1 MINFLI
7 KLAAKFIKEPTNPQ
21 MSHEQEMGLFAEL
34 YQNPTFRKYLNV
46 RENYLI
52 NKHTEDF
59 IANRINNSYGLAGQL
74 LEIRNLRDRARVSY
88 GVIDKQKKVSLNPK
102 K

>member
-1 MINFLI
+1 
-7 KLAAKFIKEPTNPQ
+7 
-21 MSHEQEMGLFAEL
+21 MSHNQELGLFAEL
-34 YQNPTFRKYLNV
+34 YQNATFRKYLNV

-59 IANRINNSYGLAGQL
+59 IAGRINNAYGLAGQL
-74 LEIRNLRDRARVSY
+74 LEVRNLRDRAKVSY
-88 GVIDKQKKVSLNPK
+88 NIIDNQKKVSLNPK